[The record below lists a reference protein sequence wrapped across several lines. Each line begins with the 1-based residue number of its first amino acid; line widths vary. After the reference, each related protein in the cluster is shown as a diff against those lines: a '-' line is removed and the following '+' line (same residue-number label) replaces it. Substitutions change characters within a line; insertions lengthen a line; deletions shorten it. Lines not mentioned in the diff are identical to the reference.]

1 MRVRCFMLLLQGCEP
16 LTSQWLLA
24 CLRRYRSM
32 TLAWHVLFNVFRW
45 IRTPSPQRHWNG
57 GCYGCNY
64 SPLALVALCQI
75 GLLLLTYIN
84 SSRYMDNSN
93 HMDHSEIQI
102 LERHIYIYILSIHN
116 SSRSFQIQIYWLP
129 IHNYYN
135 SSRSRCSSRYIDYGQ
150 VSSRSTPA
158 EAQGPQRSRNLGL
171 FPIGMV
177 DLIEKTMET
186 AIYMYIYIGM

>member
-45 IRTPSPQRHWNG
+45 IRTPAPQRHWNG

-64 SPLALVALCQI
+64 SALALVALCQI

-102 LERHIYIYILSIHN
+102 LERHIYIYYPYTIHPDH
-116 SSRSFQIQIYWLP
+116 SR
-129 IHNYYN
+129 
-135 SSRSRCSSRYIDYGQ
+135 SRYIDYPYTIITIHPDPDVHPDILIMGRWAHG
-150 VSSRSTPA
+150 VLRRKRRALSGR
-158 EAQGPQRSRNLGL
+158 EIWDC
-171 FPIGMV
+171 FP
-177 DLIEKTMET
+177 
-186 AIYMYIYIGM
+186 

>member
-102 LERHIYIYILSIHN
+102 LERYIYIYIIHTQ
-116 SSRSFQIQIYWLP
+116 FIQIIPDPDILITHTQLLQFIQIQMFIQIYWLWAGELTEYSGGSAGP
-129 IHNYYN
+129 SAVAKSGIVSHRNGGFNRKNHGNCYLYV
-135 SSRSRCSSRYIDYGQ
+135 YI
-150 VSSRSTPA
+150 
-158 EAQGPQRSRNLGL
+158 
-171 FPIGMV
+171 
-177 DLIEKTMET
+177 
-186 AIYMYIYIGM
+186 